1 MTTYAFRTNLRCS
14 ACVES
19 IRPHL
24 DAVPTIARW
33 HVDLESPDKVLFAE
47 SQHDPKSEVAA
58 ALAQAGYSVL
68 GEISAAP
75 AAPIANEPKPSYF
88 PQILIVSYLLLATAA
103 VEWSFGSFHW
113 MRAMR
118 HFMAGFFLTF
128 SFFKLLDLRGFATSY
143 GMYDLVAARWPA
155 YAWVYPFLELT
166 LGLAYLANVVP
177 FATNLATVI
186 LMTVGTAGVV
196 HSMLQKRKV
205 RCACLGTIINL
216 PVASVT
222 LLEDAGMAVMAA
234 VMLVVTYF
242 NI

>member
-1 MTTYAFRTNLRCS
+1 
-14 ACVES
+14 
-19 IRPHL
+19 
-24 DAVPTIARW
+24 
-33 HVDLESPDKVLFAE
+33 
-47 SQHDPKSEVAA
+47 
-58 ALAQAGYSVL
+58 
-68 GEISAAP
+68 
-75 AAPIANEPKPSYF
+75 
-88 PQILIVSYLLLATAA
+88 
-103 VEWSFGSFHW
+103 
-113 MRAMR
+113 
-118 HFMAGFFLTF
+118 
-128 SFFKLLDLRGFATSY
+128 
-143 GMYDLVAARWPA
+143 MYDLVAARWPA